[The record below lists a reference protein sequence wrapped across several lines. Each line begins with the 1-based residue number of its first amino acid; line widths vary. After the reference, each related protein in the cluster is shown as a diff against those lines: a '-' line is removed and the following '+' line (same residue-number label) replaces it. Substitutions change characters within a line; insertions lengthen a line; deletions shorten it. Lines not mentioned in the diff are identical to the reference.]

1 MAKALE
7 LTGKTFYYLKVL
19 NREPNRNGRTYW
31 RCQCKCGNEI
41 IVQGRSLTNGNS
53 KSCGCYKSQRIGEI
67 KKINELGNRYGK
79 LVVIQ
84 DGGSNSKG
92 LRYWI
97 CKCDCG
103 TITKVSGPQLRSG
116 KTQSCGCLK
125 SKGEEKIAQILS
137 KNNISYS
144 KEKTFDNCRFPKT
157 NRLAKFDFFVNNSY
171 LIEYDGDVHFNC
183 NSNGWNTEK
192 RLLEAKERDIFKNE
206 WCIKNHIPLI
216 RIPYTILKTLE
227 LKDLLLET
235 SQFII
240 KEEI

>member
-53 KSCGCYKSQRIGEI
+53 KSCGCYKSQKIGEI

-125 SKGEEKIAQILS
+125 SMGETKIANLLDTA
-137 KNNISYS
+137 NISYKREYTEES
-144 KEKTFDNCRFPKT
+144 LNKNI
-157 NRLAKFDFFVNNSY
+157 DFFVNNSY

-216 RIPYTILKTLE
+216 RIPYTILKTLD

-240 KEEI
+240 KEEK